1 MKNLIYLTLLFPLAC
16 IAADSWYRITTT
28 KGSDSYDFYG
38 TVPYAPDQFANVIN
52 TEQVIKISNLVYF
65 DNQNRVKSWTDW
77 APYLKPEV
85 HVKTS
90 VITMFIPLAGD
101 PTKNMK

>member
-1 MKNLIYLTLLFPLAC
+1 MKILINLMLLFPLTCMAS
-16 IAADSWYRITTT
+16 DTWYRITTT

-38 TVPYAPDQFANVIN
+38 TVPYTPDHLAKVIN
-52 TEQVIKISNLVYF
+52 KEQVIKISNLVYF

-90 VITMFIPLAGD
+90 VITMFIPLVGEPA
-101 PTKNMK
+101 KKK